1 MIKIQAVFA
10 GGFGEPVTLLSAY
23 DEEARVLAF
32 AKRKP
37 YAEKRLEGFEVV
49 SNVPGFDCESAFR
62 EEDTEEAIKTFFE
75 MSQSLSSDGVSP
87 QVSFDDS
94 LMNANPA
101 SKIEVDGMDEKGV
114 KYRFQGALSNLETA
128 VLATCLFVRK
138 QRNCQD
144 AIDMTNRINEFNSVV
159 DRFIVTI

>member
-1 MIKIQAVFA
+1 
-10 GGFGEPVTLLSAY
+10 
-23 DEEARVLAF
+23 
-32 AKRKP
+32 
-37 YAEKRLEGFEVV
+37 
-49 SNVPGFDCESAFR
+49 
-62 EEDTEEAIKTFFE
+62 